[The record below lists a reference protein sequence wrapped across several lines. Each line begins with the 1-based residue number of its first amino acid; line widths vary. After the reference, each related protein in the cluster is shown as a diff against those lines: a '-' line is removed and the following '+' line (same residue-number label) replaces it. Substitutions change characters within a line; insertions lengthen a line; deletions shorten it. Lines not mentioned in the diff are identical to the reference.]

1 MIIVLPTGQ
10 LTKLNNPFEVIM
22 ERKRH
27 SEKEPKKNQNSDR
40 KSEIY
45 KKALDL
51 FERHGYDATSMSMIA
66 ETLGMSKANLYYYC
80 SSKENLLY
88 QIHVDFLNNHFIPI
102 LDEAERLPDPASR
115 VALFLRKFTLLNT
128 SSRANRILVHEVHRL
143 DKNHQNEIRLIWR
156 RTYEIVRD
164 SIRDLQ
170 RSGRAR
176 RFRESFLTFM
186 WVGMAF
192 WVVYWFDYGRQTN
205 AEELSEAI
213 AQTFLDSLMPEASSD
228 IKGVQKGR

>member
-1 MIIVLPTGQ
+1 VGIPKHVFP
-10 LTKLNNPFEVIM
+10 KNPLSFLSEVVM
-22 ERKRH
+22 DRKQH
-27 SEKEPKKNQNSDR
+27 SGTNSKKNQNSER

-45 KKALDL
+45 NKALDL
-51 FERHGYDATSMSMIA
+51 FVKNGYDATSMSMIA

-88 QIHVDFLNNHFIPI
+88 QIHLDFLRNKFIPI
-102 LDEAERLPDPASR
+102 LDEAEGLPDPASR
-115 VALFLRKFTLLNT
+115 VALFLRKFALLNT

-143 DKNHQNEIRLIWR
+143 DKDHQNEIMAIWR

-164 SIRDLQ
+164 AMRELQ

-176 RFRESFLTFM
+176 RFRESFLAFM

-213 AQTFLDSLMPEASSD
+213 AQTFLDSLMPETSSD
-228 IKGVQKGR
+228 IKGGQKGR

>member
-1 MIIVLPTGQ
+1 MD
-10 LTKLNNPFEVIM
+10 
-22 ERKRH
+22 RKQH
-27 SEKEPKKNQNSDR
+27 SKNKSKRNQNFER

-45 KKALDL
+45 SKALDL
-51 FERHGYDATSMSMIA
+51 FVKNGFDATSMSMVA

-88 QIHVDFLNNHFIPI
+88 QIHLEFLHRHFIPI
-102 LDEAERLPDPASR
+102 LDEAEKLPDPANR
-115 VALFLRKFTLLNT
+115 VALFLRKFALLNT

-143 DKNHQNEIRLIWR
+143 DENHQNEIMLIWR
-156 RTYEIVRD
+156 RTYELVRN
-164 SIRDLQ
+164 SIRELQ
-170 RSGRAR
+170 QSGKAR
-176 RFRESFLTFM
+176 KFRESFLTFM

-213 AQTFLDSLMPEASSD
+213 AQTFLDSLTPEAS
-228 IKGVQKGR
+228 

>member
-1 MIIVLPTGQ
+1 
-10 LTKLNNPFEVIM
+10 M
-22 ERKRH
+22 EKKRH
-27 SEKEPKKNQNSDR
+27 SELKPKKNQHFER

-45 KKALDL
+45 NKALDL
-51 FERHGYDATSMSMIA
+51 FVKNGYDATSMSMIA
-66 ETLGMSKANLYYYC
+66 DTLGMSKANLYYYC

-88 QIHVDFLNNHFIPI
+88 QIHLDFLRNKFTPI
-102 LDEAERLPDPASR
+102 LDEAEVLPDPASR
-115 VALFLRKFTLLNT
+115 VALFLRKFALLNT

-143 DKNHQNEIRLIWR
+143 DRNHQNEIMAIWR
-156 RTYEIVRD
+156 RSYQIVRD
-164 SIRDLQ
+164 AMRELQ
-170 RSGRAR
+170 RTGRAR

-213 AQTFLDSLMPEASSD
+213 AQTFLDSLMPEGSSSD

>member
-1 MIIVLPTGQ
+1 MGKKV
-10 LTKLNNPFEVIM
+10 
-22 ERKRH
+22 H
-27 SEKEPKKNQNSDR
+27 SKKEDKKNLYLLQ
-40 KSEIY
+40 KSEIC

-51 FERHGYDATSMSMIA
+51 FVKNGYDATSMSMIA

-88 QIHVDFLNNHFIPI
+88 EIHLDFLHKHFIPI
-102 LDEAERLPDPASR
+102 LDEAEGLPDPASR

-143 DKNHQNEIRLIWR
+143 DKNHQNEIMLIWR
-156 RTYEIVRD
+156 RAYEIVRD
-164 SIRDLQ
+164 SIRELQ

-176 RFRESFLTFM
+176 RLRESFLTFM
-186 WVGMAF
+186 WVGMVF

-205 AEELSEAI
+205 AEELSEVI
-213 AQTFLDSLMPEASSD
+213 VQTFLDSLIPEAS
-228 IKGVQKGR
+228 

>member
-1 MIIVLPTGQ
+1 M
-10 LTKLNNPFEVIM
+10 K
-22 ERKRH
+22 
-27 SEKEPKKNQNSDR
+27 PKKNQHFER

-45 KKALDL
+45 SKALDL
-51 FERHGYDATSMSMIA
+51 FLKHGYDATSMSMIA

-88 QIHVDFLNNHFIPI
+88 QIHLDFLNSHFIPI
-102 LDEAERLPDPASR
+102 LDEAEKLADPASR
-115 VALFLRKFTLLNT
+115 VAFFLRRFALLNT
-128 SSRANRILVHEVHRL
+128 SSRANRTLVHEVPRL
-143 DKNHQNEIRLIWR
+143 DKNHQNEILHIWR
-156 RTYEIVRD
+156 RAYEIVRD
-164 SIRDLQ
+164 SIRELQ

-176 RFRESFLTFM
+176 RFRESFLAFM

-213 AQTFLDSLMPEASSD
+213 AQTFLDSLIPEASSD
-228 IKGVQKGR
+228 IKGAQKGR

>member
-1 MIIVLPTGQ
+1 MD
-10 LTKLNNPFEVIM
+10 
-22 ERKRH
+22 RKRH
-27 SEKEPKKNQNSDR
+27 SEMKPKKNQNFER

-45 KKALDL
+45 NKALDL
-51 FERHGYDATSMSMIA
+51 FVKNGYDATSMSMIA

-88 QIHVDFLNNHFIPI
+88 QIHLDFLNNHFIPI
-102 LDEAERLPDPASR
+102 LDEAERLADPASR
-115 VALFLRKFTLLNT
+115 VVLFLRKFTLLNT

-143 DKNHQNEIRLIWR
+143 DKNHQNEIMLIWR
-156 RTYEIVRD
+156 RAYGIVRD
-164 SIRDLQ
+164 SIRELQ

-228 IKGVQKGR
+228 IKGVPKGR

>member
-1 MIIVLPTGQ
+1 
-10 LTKLNNPFEVIM
+10 M
-22 ERKRH
+22 ERKRR
-27 SEKEPKKNQNSDR
+27 SEMKPRKNQHFER

-45 KKALDL
+45 DKALDL
-51 FERHGYDATSMSMIA
+51 FVKNGYDATSMSMIA
-66 ETLGMSKANLYYYC
+66 DTLGMSKANLYYYC

-88 QIHVDFLNNHFIPI
+88 QIHLDFLNNHFLPI
-102 LDEAERLPDPASR
+102 LDEAEKLTDPASR

-128 SSRANRILVHEVHRL
+128 SSRANRTLVHEVQRL
-143 DKNHQNEIRLIWR
+143 DKNHQNEIMNIWR
-156 RTYEIVRD
+156 RAYGIVRD
-164 SIRDLQ
+164 SIRELQ

-176 RFRESFLTFM
+176 SFRESFLTFM

-192 WVVYWFDYGRQTN
+192 WVVYWFDYGRQAN

-213 AQTFLDSLMPEASSD
+213 AQTFLDSLMPEASAD